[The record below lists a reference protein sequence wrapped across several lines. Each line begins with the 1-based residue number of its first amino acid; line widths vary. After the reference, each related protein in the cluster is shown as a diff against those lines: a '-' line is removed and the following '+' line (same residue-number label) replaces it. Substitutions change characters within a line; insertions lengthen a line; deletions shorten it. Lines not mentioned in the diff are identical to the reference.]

1 LGSNEW
7 SGICLGNVLVMATR
21 CYIGI
26 KMAVDEFKSIYCHND
41 GYPMH
46 VGKMLKEHYSDRS
59 VAESLISLGDM
70 KRLAESIET
79 SVFYRRDRGETE
91 YVDTEIRTMEEMDE
105 AYTYIFDNEWL
116 CAGRSGVWLS
126 IDAAIALQVA
136 GG

>member
-1 LGSNEW
+1 
-7 SGICLGNVLVMATR
+7 MATR

-26 KMAVDEFKSIYCHND
+26 KEFKSIYCHND

-59 VAESLISLGDM
+59 VAESLIALGDM

-105 AYTYIFDNEWL
+105 AYTYVFDNEWL
-116 CAGRSGVWLS
+116 CTDRSGVWLL

-136 GG
+136 G

>member
-1 LGSNEW
+1 
-7 SGICLGNVLVMATR
+7 MATR

-26 KMAVDEFKSIYCHND
+26 KIAVDEFKSIYCHND

-59 VAESLISLGDM
+59 VAESLIALGDM
-70 KRLAESIET
+70 KRLAESIEA

-105 AYTYIFDNEWL
+105 AYTYVFDDEWL
-116 CAGRSGVWLS
+116 CADRSGVWLS
-126 IDAAIALQVA
+126 IDAAIALQV
-136 GG
+136 GEDD